1 MAARLDEGKAQEV
14 GRLQFKRHL
23 QVFTPTLA
31 EHGYNWDKSECVSG
45 FYKVKPISRKPV
57 MRKEVQMM
65 RNSYA
70 KSLISITA
78 LLVCLCAQAAAQV
91 GGDWPQW
98 RGANRDG
105 ISKETGLLKEWPE
118 GGPPLAWKATG
129 AGRGYSSLSL
139 SKGRMYTLGLRGTR
153 EYVIAFDVK
162 TGKEVWA
169 TQHGDAFR
177 NDRGD
182 GPRGT
187 PTIDG
192 DRLYALGG
200 NGDLSALDVNT
211 GRVIWTMNILKKFG
225 GSNITW
231 GISESPLIMGDKL
244 LVNAGGPDASIVAL
258 NKKDGSL
265 VWKSQ
270 SDKAGYSS
278 AIPVEAAGTT
288 QVVFF
293 THERALGLDLKTGK
307 LLWDYPRAANNVANA
322 ATPIARGNRV
332 FIASDYGNGGGLVEI
347 KTGAKGITAEEVY
360 FTKEMRT
367 HHSSAVL
374 IDDFLYGFSG
384 SILTAMRFDT
394 GEVAWKD
401 RSVGK
406 GSLVYADGHLYCLS
420 ENGVV
425 GLVEATPA
433 GYREK
438 GRFRIAQDSLPTWA
452 HPVVAGGRLY
462 LRDQDTIYAYDVRA
476 KK

>member
-1 MAARLDEGKAQEV
+1 MRSARVMLMGA
-14 GRLQFKRHL
+14 
-23 QVFTPTLA
+23 VFVL
-31 EHGYNWDKSECVSG
+31 
-45 FYKVKPISRKPV
+45 
-57 MRKEVQMM
+57 
-65 RNSYA
+65 
-70 KSLISITA
+70 LL
-78 LLVCLCAQAAAQV
+78 LLVIEAGAQT
-91 GGDWPQW
+91 GGEWPQW

-105 ISKETGLLKEWPE
+105 ISKETGLLKEWPAD
-118 GGPPLAWKATG
+118 GPPLAWKATG
-129 AGRGYSSLSL
+129 AGRGYSSLAI
-139 SKGRMYTLGLRGTR
+139 SKGRIYTMGLQGDR
-153 EYVIAFDVK
+153 EHIIALDVN
-162 TGKEVWA
+162 TGKQVWA
-169 TQHGDAFR
+169 TPHGASGFR

-200 NGDLSALDVNT
+200 NGDLSALDLKT
-211 GRVIWTMNILKKFG
+211 GRVVWTMNVLQKFG
-225 GSNITW
+225 GSNIIW
-231 GISESPLIMGDKL
+231 GISESPLVIGEKL
-244 LVNAGGPDASIVAL
+244 LVNAGGPGASVVAL

-265 VWKSQ
+265 IWKSQ
-270 SDKAGYSS
+270 SDRAGYSS
-278 AIPVEAAGTT
+278 AIPIQVGGKT

-293 THERALGLDLKTGK
+293 THQRGLGLDLETGN
-307 LLWDYPRAANNVANA
+307 LLWDYPRAANNVANV

-332 FIASDYGNGGGLVEI
+332 FITSDYGNGGGLIEI
-347 KTGAKGITAEEVY
+347 KADGKGMTAAEVY
-360 FTKEMRT
+360 FTKEMRN

-374 IDDFLYGFSG
+374 INDHLYGFSS

-394 GEVAWKD
+394 GEIAWRD

-425 GLVEATPA
+425 GLVEATPE

-438 GRFRIAQDSLPTWA
+438 GRFRIPQESLPTWA

-462 LRDQDTIYAYDVRA
+462 LRDQDVIYAYDIRQ